1 MNVPEI
7 LIAAAKEVEE
17 LDKEIAKLARL
28 AEFKGALRVV
38 PGNWDAN
45 AIWEGEDDTI
55 TDAVKVRANIDLGRL
70 QSKKAIVLTTLLG
83 EIEKAVMETGAVP
96 TEGPLV

>member
-28 AEFKGALRVV
+28 AGFEGPLRVV

-45 AIWEGEDDTI
+45 AVWEGYDDTI
-55 TDAVKVRANIDLGRL
+55 SGAVRDRTTTDMNALL
-70 QSKKAIVLTTLLG
+70 QKKAVMLTTLMG
-83 EIEKAVMETGAVP
+83 EIEKAIMETGAVP